1 MPELYDVAVIGGG
14 PSGCLVAS
22 SLASA
27 GNRVV
32 LLERR
37 RAGVFEPSCTGIVG
51 RPYLDTLPVAQDL
64 VLRSARSAV
73 LISPS
78 GRRLHVS
85 ASTDQAFI
93 LDRRELERRLRQQAT
108 AAGARVV
115 DGALAT
121 RVDVTHHGCTI
132 RGRTASGEPVFLSRA
147 LVIAAGVAPG
157 LLRQAHLAPPSRH
170 MVGAHAE
177 VEMDDV
183 DQTEVYFLSDFAP
196 GAFAWL
202 VPVDERRVRLG
213 VLSPSS
219 AARLAERF
227 LERPEVRRR
236 LRQRPDRLS
245 QRPVPVALSRHM
257 FADRVLVVGDA
268 AGQVKPTTG
277 GGLYLGA
284 MGAESAGRAL
294 CDALAKD
301 DLSARALSGY
311 DAEWRCAFGDE
322 LRRGGVARGV
332 YSRLSARQVD
342 GIIDMAERT
351 HVAEKLLTSPSF
363 SFDRHSGALLSGLL
377 RCLPG
382 VLWRPAAGRMEADA

>member
-1 MPELYDVAVIGGG
+1 
-14 PSGCLVAS
+14 
-22 SLASA
+22 
-27 GNRVV
+27 
-32 LLERR
+32 
-37 RAGVFEPSCTGIVG
+37 
-51 RPYLDTLPVAQDL
+51 
-64 VLRSARSAV
+64 
-73 LISPS
+73 
-78 GRRLHVS
+78 
-85 ASTDQAFI
+85 
-93 LDRRELERRLRQQAT
+93 
-108 AAGARVV
+108 
-115 DGALAT
+115 
-121 RVDVTHHGCTI
+121 
-132 RGRTASGEPVFLSRA
+132 
-147 LVIAAGVAPG
+147 
-157 LLRQAHLAPPSRH
+157 
-170 MVGAHAE
+170 VGAHAE
-177 VEMDDV
+177 VDMDDV

-236 LRQRPDRLS
+236 LRQRPDRIA
-245 QRPVPVALSRHM
+245 QRPVPVALSRRM
-257 FADRVLVVGDA
+257 FAERVLVVGDA

-284 MGAESAGRAL
+284 MGAEATVRAL

-301 DLSARALSGY
+301 DLSARALSDY
-311 DAEWRCAFGDE
+311 DARWRATFGAE